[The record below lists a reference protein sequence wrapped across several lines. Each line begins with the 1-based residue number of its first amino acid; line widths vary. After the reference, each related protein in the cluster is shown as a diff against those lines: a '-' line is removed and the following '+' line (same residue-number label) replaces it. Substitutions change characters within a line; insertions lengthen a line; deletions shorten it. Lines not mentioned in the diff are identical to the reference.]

1 MRGAWTTGTSGR
13 VGVGVGESSAAR
25 LTQAVRTLGVATVAG
40 VSTGV
45 LVGGLG
51 GRLIMKLIALAAEP
65 AATGRVTSNGNTVGD
80 LTVEGTLAIV
90 VFSGIFSGLIG
101 GLLYLALRP
110 WLQPLGR
117 WRGLA
122 FGGAVLALMGHSVL
136 EPDNF
141 DFRVFGPTAL
151 SVALFAALFLVFGL
165 VIAPAFD
172 RFAAAARRSRAAAV
186 VAWLGVVPAIL
197 VIALGLGGTVA
208 GLLGQNADIRP
219 VFGLLIVGTLLAG
232 AVGRFIGVGRPA
244 ALAVVA
250 LPVLIGA
257 WVTGSGVASIFGR

>member
-1 MRGAWTTGTSGR
+1 MRGAATGRSGV
-13 VGVGVGESSAAR
+13 VGVGAGAPSAAR
-25 LTQAVRTLGVATVAG
+25 VTQALRALGVATVAG
-40 VSTGV
+40 LGTGV

-65 AATGRVTSNGNTVGD
+65 GATGRVTANGNTVGD

-90 VFSGIFSGLIG
+90 VFSGVFSGLIG

-110 WLQPLGR
+110 WFEPLGR

-122 FGGAVLALMGHSVL
+122 FGVAVLALMGHSVL

-141 DFRVFGPTAL
+141 DFRVFGSTAL
-151 SVALFAALFLVFGL
+151 NVGLFAALFLVFGL
-165 VIAPAFD
+165 LIAPFFD
-172 RFAAAARRSRAAAV
+172 RVAAAAQRSRAAAV

-197 VIALGLGGTVA
+197 VIALGVGSTVA
-208 GLLGQNADIRP
+208 GLLGQNAEVRP
-219 VFGLLIVGTLLAG
+219 LLGLLIIGTLLAG
-232 AVGRFIGVGRPA
+232 ALGRFIGVGRPA

-250 LPVLIGA
+250 LPVLVGA
-257 WVTGSGVASIFGR
+257 WVTGSGVVRILTG

>member
-1 MRGAWTTGTSGR
+1 MPPMRR
-13 VGVGVGESSAAR
+13 PR
-25 LTQAVRTLGVATVAG
+25 LRDVRALGVAAVAG
-40 VSTGV
+40 VGAGII
-45 LVGGLG
+45 VGGLG

-65 AATGRVTSNGNTVGD
+65 GATGRVTANGNTVGD

-90 VFSGIFSGLIG
+90 VFSGVFSGLIG

-122 FGGAVLALMGHSVL
+122 FGVAVLALMGHSVL

-141 DFRVFGPTAL
+141 DFRAFGSTAL
-151 SVALFAALFLVFGL
+151 NVGLFAALFLVFGL
-165 VIAPAFD
+165 VMAPAFD
-172 RFAAAARRSRAAAV
+172 RFAGAARGSRAASA

-197 VIALGLGGTVA
+197 VIALGVGGMVA
-208 GLLGQNADIRP
+208 GLLGQNPEVRL
-219 VFGLLIVGTLLAG
+219 VFGLLIIGTLLAG
-232 AVGRFIGVGRPA
+232 AIGRFIGVGQPA

-250 LPVLIGA
+250 LPLLVGA
-257 WVTGSGVASIFGR
+257 WVTGSGVARIFGG